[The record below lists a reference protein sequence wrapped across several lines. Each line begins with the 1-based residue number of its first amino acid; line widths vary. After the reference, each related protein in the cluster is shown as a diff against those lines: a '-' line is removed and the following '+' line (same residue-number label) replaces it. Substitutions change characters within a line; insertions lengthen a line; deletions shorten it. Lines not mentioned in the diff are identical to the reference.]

1 VESAPGKGSTFF
13 FTVRLCRVAQLPVQ
27 NLVVPAD
34 IQGAHALVVDD
45 LADSRTIMR
54 KMLTSLGFN
63 VETLS
68 CAAEALARL
77 ENDTLR
83 NNPIELIMM
92 DWRMPGMDGIEAA
105 RKIRRELALTVPII
119 MMTAYGKET
128 ERAAARQAGIS
139 GFLIKPI
146 YPSTLFDAIMDA
158 FGKEGFRGSGR
169 PQRFTTR
176 ASMYRAP
183 LKGIRVLVA
192 EDNPTNQQVAQAIL
206 AGAEIAVTIAN
217 NGEEAVRAVADGTF
231 DAVLMDVQMPV
242 MNGYEATRQIRR
254 LPHGASI
261 PIVAMTA
268 HAMKGDE
275 EKCLEAGMDGYISK
289 PVNQDRLFATLW
301 RLLRTRTAS
310 GAISSEAD
318 RAGGV
323 GDIGGEDNGYAS
335 GLDRWAAADPQDAAG
350 AAQAPPPSLPP
361 HLPGIDIARTQT
373 ALAIDGTT
381 YERILVGFGADNRD
395 AATRIRQ
402 ALARRDRE
410 QLFQLAHSLKGSAAN
425 IGAPALCL
433 AAASLEAACH
443 ESLPTDGSLPAIEL
457 LVSDLETALRQVLDS
472 IRSLA
477 DTTPVPEQSAAAP
490 TAPTGPSLAE
500 LLQALAAAIDTAD
513 PEQIGKAL
521 DALRKLA
528 VRGALPFD
536 GHLRILESQ
545 LHRYDFDQAMQTI
558 REMGRTER
566 SPS

>member
-1 VESAPGKGSTFF
+1 VLFFAVKDNGSGIAPEHKELIFEPFSQADASSTRKHEGTGLGLSICKQLVAMMGGEIGVESEPGKGSTFF
-13 FTVRLCRVAQLPVQ
+13 FTVRLRRLADLPAQ
-27 NLVVPAD
+27 NLVVPPD

-54 KMLTSLGFN
+54 KMLTSLGFS
-63 VETLS
+63 VETIS
-68 CAAEALARL
+68 SGAEALARL

-83 NNPIELIMM
+83 SNPIELIMM
-92 DWRMPGMDGIEAA
+92 DWRMPGMDGIAVA
-105 RKIRRELALTVPII
+105 KKIRRELGLTVPII
-119 MMTAYGKET
+119 MMTAYGKEA
-128 ERAAARQAGIS
+128 ERAAAEQAGIN

-158 FGKEGFRGSGR
+158 FGKEGFRGSAR

-206 AGAEIAVTIAN
+206 TGAGIAVTIAN
-217 NGEEAVRAVADGTF
+217 NGEEAVRAIAEGTF
-231 DAVLMDVQMPV
+231 DAVLMDVQMPR

-310 GAISSEAD
+310 GPFHLKRIVTARPVAGRTSAAKIRTSSPDHPTFTPTGMDSPMEKA
-318 RAGGV
+318 
-323 GDIGGEDNGYAS
+323 
-335 GLDRWAAADPQDAAG
+335 WAAAHPEDAAG
-350 AAQAPPPSLPP
+350 AAQAPPISLPP
-361 HLPGIDIARTQT
+361 HLPGIDIAGTQT

-395 AATRIRQ
+395 APPGSGKPWRSGTGSSCFNWLTVSKGAQPILAPMPCAPRPRILKW
-402 ALARRDRE
+402 LAVNRGRRPVRCRKSN
-410 QLFQLAHSLKGSAAN
+410 LWFP
-425 IGAPALCL
+425 IGNG
-433 AAASLEAACH
+433 AAAGARFDP
-443 ESLPTDGSLPAIEL
+443 LP
-457 LVSDLETALRQVLDS
+457 
-472 IRSLA
+472 
-477 DTTPVPEQSAAAP
+477 
-490 TAPTGPSLAE
+490 
-500 LLQALAAAIDTAD
+500 
-513 PEQIGKAL
+513 
-521 DALRKLA
+521 
-528 VRGALPFD
+528 
-536 GHLRILESQ
+536 
-545 LHRYDFDQAMQTI
+545 
-558 REMGRTER
+558 GRCN
-566 SPS
+566 PNP